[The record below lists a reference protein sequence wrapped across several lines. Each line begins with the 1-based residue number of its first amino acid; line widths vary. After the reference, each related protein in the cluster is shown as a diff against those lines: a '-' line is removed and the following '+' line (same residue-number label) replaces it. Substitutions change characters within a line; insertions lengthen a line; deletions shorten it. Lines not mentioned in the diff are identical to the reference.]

1 MSEYQYY
8 EWLAID
14 QALDSAGLREVQRLS
29 SHMDHVTPT
38 SAVVTYSYG
47 DFKHDPIKVLVRHF
61 DAFLYTS
68 NWGTRT
74 LAFRFPKDTP
84 TLANLSE
91 YLMTDSVELEK
102 HGKYQ
107 VLSFHIDYENGSWI
121 DEYEDDSDGT
131 LSTLAGVR
139 RQIALGD
146 YRALYLMWLA
156 ALQRESGSETNEEYD
171 DAYDGE
177 LPDEPPIPPGLASLD
192 ASLTA
197 FRDFFGIDP
206 HLVTAAA
213 QDSPAVTDISR
224 ADVKAAIAK
233 LSRATCDGLLL
244 RLYEE
249 EPQLGVKLRQQLF
262 GAPSPSKKKARQTPG
277 RNAIE
282 LLETAKR
289 ITEQA
294 KQREKARVH
303 AARIKALEK
312 LATRADEAWREVVE
326 LLDRKTAA
334 GYSGAVNL
342 LVDLRDMAQHKGTS
356 QAFERQL
363 TQIRAKYG
371 KSRVF
376 QTRLAKAGLV

>member
-14 QALDSAGLREVQRLS
+14 QALDGAGLREVKQLS

-38 SAVVTYSYG
+38 NAVVTYSYG
-47 DFKHDPIKVLVRHF
+47 DFKHDPIKVLALHF

-74 LAFRFPKDTP
+74 LAFRFPKDSFNM
-84 TLANLSE
+84 ANLSG

-107 VLSFHIDYENGSWI
+107 VLSFHIDNENGDWI
-121 DEYEDDSDGT
+121 EEYEDDSDGT

-146 YRALYLMWLA
+146 HRALYLMWLA
-156 ALQRESGSETNEEYD
+156 ALQREGASETNEDYD

-177 LPDEPPIPPGLASLD
+177 LPDEPPIPPGLGSLD

-197 FRDFFGIDP
+197 FCDFFGIDP

-244 RLYEE
+244 RLFEE

-262 GAPSPSKKKARQTPG
+262 GAPSVPKKKARQMPG
-277 RNAIE
+277 RSAAE
-282 LLETAKR
+282 LLQSAKR
-289 ITEQA
+289 IAEQA
-294 KQREKARVH
+294 KQREKARVQ

-312 LATRADEAWREVVE
+312 LATTSDEAWREVAE

-334 GYSGAVNL
+334 GYTGAVKL
-342 LVDLRDMAQHKGTS
+342 LVDLRDMAQHKGTP
-356 QAFERQL
+356 QVFERQL
-363 TQIRAKYG
+363 TKIRAKYG

-376 QTRLAKAGLV
+376 ETRLAKAGLV